1 VRPLTLIL
9 TTREWLHLGLLV
21 IAALAMAAIEIVGI
35 AAVAAFVVLVSDPSG
50 AADNQLLARVRAFIG
65 ASDGIE
71 LVASAGLAI
80 LGIVALRNIA
90 SIGHTWL
97 KLHIIHGMRGTV
109 AGRLLGAYLAHPYAY
124 FLRTN
129 SAELTKNL
137 TQEVDQFVASYLHG
151 WVTMVADVTTTLAIV
166 GLMVAVS
173 PAASGTV
180 LGLLGAA
187 AGAMWLLSRGRV
199 GRLGRINRELNEKRL
214 RAVGEAIGAIKDVKL
229 LARESYFVDRLS
241 RIYMDVRRN
250 TVAFNLITEA
260 PRNALEIASVAAI
273 LAMFLIVH
281 GETGS
286 MAETA
291 GIVSTI
297 VVALYRLM
305 PVVHRILSGGYA
317 LRFSA
322 AIRDAFGRAM
332 IEGRARTTR
341 PAQAR
346 FAMPF
351 KRAIQLD
358 GLAFQ
363 HDGPADCVLDGVS
376 VEIMS
381 NAVVGIVGPS
391 GAGKTTLVEII
402 LGLLAPTAGRVSV
415 DGQVID
421 DSNVAAWQES
431 VAYVPQSIYLADDT
445 ILSNVAFGVPDKE
458 IDHELAEEAMR
469 IAHLDDFVSSLP
481 KGIHTTTGERGVR
494 LSGGQRQRVGIARA
508 FYRHASLLVLDEATS
523 ALDGITE
530 AVIED
535 AIASLAGKLT
545 VIIIAH
551 RLSTVRRCDTIH
563 LMDRGRI
570 VASGTYDDLI
580 ARNETFRAMARTA

>member
-1 VRPLTLIL
+1 MRPLTLIL
-9 TTREWLHLGLLV
+9 TMREWLRLGLLV
-21 IAALAMAAIEIVGI
+21 AAALAMAAIEIVGI

-80 LGIVALRNIA
+80 LGIVAFRNIA
-90 SIGHTWL
+90 SLGHTWL

-137 TQEVDQFVASYLHG
+137 TQEVDQFVTSYLHG
-151 WVTMVADVTTTLAIV
+151 WVTMVADIATTLVIV
-166 GLMVAVS
+166 GVMVAVS

-180 LGLLGAA
+180 LSLLGAA

-199 GRLGRINRELNEKRL
+199 GRLGRINRELNEKRM

-241 RIYMDVRRN
+241 RIYTDIRRN

-260 PRNALEIASVAAI
+260 PRNVLEIASVAAI

-297 VVALYRLM
+297 VIALYRLM

-322 AIRDAFGRAM
+322 AVRDAFGRAM
-332 IEGRARTTR
+332 IEGLPRMSRAAHTR
-341 PAQAR
+341 PA
-346 FAMPF
+346 MSF
-351 KRAIQLD
+351 KHTVRVE
-358 GLAFQ
+358 GLAFR
-363 HDGPADCVLDGVS
+363 HEGASDLALDGVS
-376 VEIMS
+376 FEIEP

-402 LGLLAPTAGRVSV
+402 LGLLAPTAGRIVV
-415 DGQVID
+415 DAEAID
-421 DSNVAAWQES
+421 DANVASWQES

-445 ILSNVAFGVPDKE
+445 ILRNVAFGVPDKE
-458 IDHELAEEAMR
+458 IDHELAAEAMR
-469 IAHLDDFVSSLP
+469 IAHLDGFVADLP
-481 KGIHTTTGERGVR
+481 KGIHTMTGERGVR
-494 LSGGQRQRVGIARA
+494 LSGGQRQRIGIARA
-508 FYRHASLLVLDEATS
+508 FYRRATLLVLDEATS

-535 AIASLAGKLT
+535 AIASLAGKVT

-551 RLSTVRRCDTIH
+551 RLSTVRHCDTIH

-570 VASGTYDDLI
+570 VASGAYDDLI

>member
-1 VRPLTLIL
+1 MAIVA
-9 TTREWLHLGLLV
+9 V
-21 IAALAMAAIEIVGI
+21 IV
-35 AAVAAFVVLVSDPSG
+35 FR
-50 AADNQLLARVRAFIG
+50 N
-65 ASDGIE
+65 
-71 LVASAGLAI
+71 VASF
-80 LGIVALRNIA
+80 
-90 SIGHTWL
+90 GHTWF
-97 KLHIIHGMRGTV
+97 KLHIIHGLRGTV
-109 AGRLLGAYLAHPYAY
+109 ASRLLGAYLAHPYTY

-137 TQEVDQFVASYLHG
+137 TQEVDQFVTSYLHG
-151 WVTMVADVTTTLAIV
+151 WVTMVADIAMTLAII

-173 PAASGTV
+173 PVASGIV

-187 AGAMWLLSRGRV
+187 AGAMWLLSRARV
-199 GRLGRINRELNEKRL
+199 GQLGRINRELNEKRL
-214 RAVGEAIGAIKDVKL
+214 RAVSEAVGAIKDVKL

-241 RIYMDVRRN
+241 RIYADIRRN

-260 PRNALEIASVAAI
+260 PRSVLEIASVSAI

-305 PVVHRILSGGYA
+305 PVVHRILSGGSA

-322 AIRDAFGRAM
+322 AVRDAFARAM
-332 IEGRARTTR
+332 IEGHARMPRAAHAAVSFSFDRSI
-341 PAQAR
+341 
-346 FAMPF
+346 
-351 KRAIQLD
+351 RAE
-358 GLAFQ
+358 GLAFR
-363 HDGPADCVLDGVS
+363 HDGAPNLVLDGVDLE
-376 VEIMS
+376 VEL

-391 GAGKTTLVEII
+391 GAGKTTLVEVI
-402 LGLLAPTAGRVSV
+402 LGLLEPTAGRVMV
-415 DGQVID
+415 DGRAID
-421 DSNVAAWQES
+421 SANVTAWQRM
-431 VAYVPQSIYLADDT
+431 VAYVPQSIYMSDDT
-445 ILSNVAFGVPDKE
+445 ILRNVAFGVPDNE
-458 IDHELAEEAMR
+458 IDHDLAAEAMR
-469 IAHLDDFVSSLP
+469 IAHLDGFVSSLP
-481 KGIHTTTGERGVR
+481 KGAHTMTGERGVR
-494 LSGGQRQRVGIARA
+494 LSGGQRQRIGIARA
-508 FYRHASLLVLDEATS
+508 LYGRARLLVLDEATS

-535 AIASLAGKLT
+535 AIAGLAGKVT
-545 VIIIAH
+545 VVIIAH